1 VVPPLTLRHG
11 SGLTKLRLPFRER
24 ARTGREMAELL
35 RLLQTPG
42 LEAVAIVF
50 AAAFLLIRLGHALIG
65 LAEAWDTYQA
75 KRLRRLSKPP
85 GAG

>member
-1 VVPPLTLRHG
+1 
-11 SGLTKLRLPFRER
+11 
-24 ARTGREMAELL
+24 MAELF

-65 LAEAWDTYQA
+65 LAEAWDTYHQA